1 MGEIIGHVLAVL
13 PAFLLACLAVA
24 ALPGPST
31 ALFLHRTVRDGR
43 AAGLAA
49 VAGNEIGVFCWA
61 LAAGAG
67 LTGLLRANRWLYLA
81 LHVVG
86 AVVLVYLGISAWRS
100 ARRSDDD
107 AEFGAAFARRLP
119 SGRTPAAAFR
129 ASLVTIA
136 ANPKAAVFAFSFFPQ
151 FLPRHGPVFG
161 TTVALACVQLVL
173 DTTYCVGIVLLASR
187 ARRLLSRAAIRRRL
201 ERVLGATL
209 VALGIDRPSPGLT
222 APAECARVSR
232 PPWLV
237 PAAGAGRPCPSR
249 RGAAPAPG
257 RTRSAPWAG
266 AAPPRTPRAARPPD
280 PASQIR
286 PSQIRASQIRVAGI
300 T

>member
-1 MGEIIGHVLAVL
+1 MGEIFRHVLAVL

-81 LHVVG
+81 LHIVG
-86 AVVLVYLGISAWRS
+86 AVVLVYLGVSAWRS
-100 ARRSDDD
+100 ARRDDD
-107 AEFGAAFARRLP
+107 EFGVTFARRLP
-119 SGRTPAAAFR
+119 SGRTPAASFR

-161 TTVALACVQLVL
+161 TTLALASIQLVF

-187 ARRLLSRAAIRRRL
+187 ARRWLSRAAIRRRL

-209 VALGIDRPSPGLT
+209 VALGIDL
-222 APAECARVSR
+222 AAASR
-232 PPWLV
+232 
-237 PAAGAGRPCPSR
+237 
-249 RGAAPAPG
+249 
-257 RTRSAPWAG
+257 
-266 AAPPRTPRAARPPD
+266 
-280 PASQIR
+280 
-286 PSQIRASQIRVAGI
+286 
-300 T
+300 

>member
-1 MGEIIGHVLAVL
+1 VGEIFGHVLAVL
-13 PAFLLACLAVA
+13 TAFVLACLAVA

-49 VAGNEIGVFCWA
+49 VAGNEIGVYCWA

-67 LTGLLRANRWLYLA
+67 LTGLLRANEWLYLA

-86 AVVLVYLGISAWRS
+86 AIVLVYLGVSAWRG
-100 ARRSDDD
+100 ARRQDDG
-107 AEFGAAFARRLP
+107 AEFGAGLARRLP

-161 TTVALACVQLVL
+161 TTLALASVQLVI
-173 DTTYCVGIVLLASR
+173 DSTYCVLVVLLASR
-187 ARRLLSRAAIRRRL
+187 ARRWLSRIAVRRRL

-209 VALGIDRPSPGLT
+209 VALGIDL
-222 APAECARVSR
+222 
-232 PPWLV
+232 
-237 PAAGAGRPCPSR
+237 AAA
-249 RGAAPAPG
+249 
-257 RTRSAPWAG
+257 TR
-266 AAPPRTPRAARPPD
+266 
-280 PASQIR
+280 
-286 PSQIRASQIRVAGI
+286 
-300 T
+300 

>member
-1 MGEIIGHVLAVL
+1 MGEILRHVLAVL

-49 VAGNEIGVFCWA
+49 VVGNEIGVYCWA

-67 LTGLLRANRWLYLA
+67 LTALLRANWWLYLA
-81 LHVVG
+81 LHIVG
-86 AVVLVYLGISAWRS
+86 AVVLVYLGVSAWRG
-100 ARRSDDD
+100 ARRHDDD
-107 AEFGAAFARRLP
+107 SEFGAALGLRLP
-119 SGRTPAAAFR
+119 SGRTTAAAFR

-161 TTVALACVQLVL
+161 TTAALAAVQVVI
-173 DTTYCVGIVLLASR
+173 DGSYCVIVVLLASR
-187 ARRLLSRAAIRRRL
+187 ARRWLSRAAVRRRL

-209 VALGIDRPSPGLT
+209 VALGIDL
-222 APAECARVSR
+222 AAASR
-232 PPWLV
+232 
-237 PAAGAGRPCPSR
+237 
-249 RGAAPAPG
+249 
-257 RTRSAPWAG
+257 
-266 AAPPRTPRAARPPD
+266 
-280 PASQIR
+280 
-286 PSQIRASQIRVAGI
+286 
-300 T
+300 